1 MTKKLL
7 EQELLEVQILGG
19 SIIPELIVDPMI
31 EVMIRAGMKDY
42 EILDPISQARTS
54 LHFFQLETPD
64 ALNETSKVMCRNS
77 ISVLDRYDQTWLDET
92 RLKIEQEKMH
102 VLETS

>member
-19 SIIPELIVDPMI
+19 SIIPDLIVDPMI
-31 EVMIRAGMKDY
+31 EVMIDAGMKDY
-42 EILDPISQARTS
+42 EILDLISQARTS
-54 LHFFQLETPD
+54 LHFFQLETP
-64 ALNETSKVMCRNS
+64 NETSKVMCRNS
-77 ISVLDRYDQTWLDET
+77 ISVLDYHDQTWLDET
-92 RLKIEQEKMH
+92 RLEIEQEKMH

>member
-7 EQELLEVQILGG
+7 EQELLEVQSLGG

-42 EILDPISQARTS
+42 EILDLISQARTS
-54 LHFFQLETPD
+54 LHFFQLETP
-64 ALNETSKVMCRNS
+64 NETSKVMCRNS
-77 ISVLDRYDQTWLDET
+77 IRVLDYYDQTWLDET

-102 VLETS
+102 ILETS

>member
-7 EQELLEVQILGG
+7 EQELYEVKYLGG

-42 EILDPISQARTS
+42 EILDPISQAKTS
-54 LHFFQLETPD
+54 LHFFDLETP
-64 ALNETSKVMCRNS
+64 NEMSENMCSKS
-77 ISVLDRYDQTWLDET
+77 IWILDDHSQTWLDET
-92 RLKIEQEKMH
+92 RLEIEQEKMH

>member
-42 EILDPISQARTS
+42 EILDLISQARTS
-54 LHFFQLETPD
+54 LHFFQLETP
-64 ALNETSKVMCRNS
+64 NETSKVMCRNS
-77 ISVLDRYDQTWLDET
+77 IRVLDYYDQTWLDET

-102 VLETS
+102 ILETS

>member
-19 SIIPELIVDPMI
+19 SIIPDLIVDPMI
-31 EVMIRAGMKDY
+31 EVMIDAGMKDY
-42 EILDPISQARTS
+42 EILDLISQARTS
-54 LHFFQLETPD
+54 LHFFQLETP
-64 ALNETSKVMCRNS
+64 NETSKIMCRDS
-77 ISVLDRYDQTWLDET
+77 IWVLNQYDQTWLDET